1 MQPVVQVL
9 PVVDDN
15 RLEQGVVGGDI
26 TVGLGINQRGV
37 PDSSQVGRLPAQFLQ
52 PIAQRLVR
60 VDVDAEGER
69 VDQRADDPVGPLE
82 RVPAGARR
90 TEDDVILAAQAMK
103 QKGPR
108 PEDERVQGDVVT
120 RTCHQRC
127 RCGLIEMPLGRA
139 EGRGPPALGGSPG
152 GRSLRDVI
160 AVEPK
165 PGWVGKPFELASEV
179 YARRLRVEL
188 CKLVDIVSEFGIGA
202 RRPIGLRRLGIVSVE
217 KRVEILQDEME
228 CPPVEQGMVK
238 FQHEQRC
245 SR

>member
-69 VDQRADDPVGPLE
+69 VDQRADDPVGPLK

-152 GRSLRDVI
+152 GGL
-160 AVEPK
+160 
-165 PGWVGKPFELASEV
+165 SEM
-179 YARRLRVEL
+179 
-188 CKLVDIVSEFGIGA
+188 S
-202 RRPIGLRRLGIVSVE
+202 
-217 KRVEILQDEME
+217 
-228 CPPVEQGMVK
+228 
-238 FQHEQRC
+238 
-245 SR
+245 